1 MAFPGG
7 KREASDRDDRAAAAR
22 ETEEEIG
29 HSGLEISHLN
39 DLLAGYIYIY
49 MCVCLI

>member
-29 HSGLEISHLN
+29 HSGLEISRLN

-49 MCVCLI
+49 VCLI